1 MFERIDARLNEKIV
15 IDQNM
20 NSASREQY
28 RRLAAVLHDAQS
40 TTGLQVVMVA
50 SAIAGE
56 GKTLTASNL
65 ALTFSESY
73 QKRVLLIDGDLRRP
87 TLHSVFRLDT
97 ASGLA
102 DGLLATSDTKMLVRQ
117 VSTRLAVLPAGR
129 PSSDPMAGL
138 TSERMKRLLDEA
150 RQSFDW
156 VILDTPPVMLLP
168 DAHLMSSMVD
178 GAVLVVRAASTP
190 HELVRRAIDAIGPLA
205 HSRRGAQPGRAVRA
219 ARPLSVLRLRLR
231 RRHQARQGL
240 MRFLLHRVRLRS
252 IALAACETAFIMA
265 AVAIAAVVRLGTEDA
280 VELFLNEGGVFK
292 TLLVVAIAQ
301 ISMYYADL
309 YDLRIV
315 ADRRELFTRLI
326 QALATT
332 SFALAAIYFWFPATM
347 LGRGVFLIAS
357 MLVMTLAVVWRV
369 AFEWLSGRLGPRERL
384 LLVGTGQAAVDLARE
399 LFSRRHELG
408 VEIVGFIDP
417 DPEQGR
423 HGARSTPASSARSRT
438 SRRSSGSRSVDRV
451 VVSLADARGTLPVDR
466 LLDMKLDGVSF
477 DHLASVYEEYTGKIA
492 VENLRP
498 SWFIFSDGFRKT
510 RFLSASKRAA
520 RHRVRHRAA
529 AGRRCR

>member
-1 MFERIDARLNEKIV
+1 MSRIDEALRRAGNQMPESTDAPGALASLQTEAKDAVALAQEQYPVEGGETPRPSRAAGPEARVSNIQPPQPGSERSESTLFERIDGRLNEKVV

-20 NSASREQY
+20 SSASREQY

-50 SAIAGE
+50 SAVAGE

-102 DGLLATSDTKMLVRQ
+102 DGLLSTTDTKMLVRQ

-190 HELVRRAIDAIGPLA
+190 HELVRRA
-205 HSRRGAQPGRAVRA
+205 S
-219 ARPLSVLRLRLR
+219 
-231 RRHQARQGL
+231 
-240 MRFLLHRVRLRS
+240 
-252 IALAACETAFIMA
+252 
-265 AVAIAAVVRLGTEDA
+265 DA
-280 VELFLNEGGVFK
+280 VGR
-292 TLLVVAIAQ
+292 
-301 ISMYYADL
+301 S
-309 YDLRIV
+309 RI
-315 ADRRELFTRLI
+315 
-326 QALATT
+326 
-332 SFALAAIYFWFPATM
+332 
-347 LGRGVFLIAS
+347 
-357 MLVMTLAVVWRV
+357 
-369 AFEWLSGRLGPRERL
+369 
-384 LLVGTGQAAVDLARE
+384 
-399 LFSRRHELG
+399 LG
-408 VEIVGFIDP
+408 VVLNRAEPSGHHDHYQYYGYGYGVDNK
-417 DPEQGR
+417 
-423 HGARSTPASSARSRT
+423 HGKA
-438 SRRSSGSRSVDRV
+438 
-451 VVSLADARGTLPVDR
+451 
-466 LLDMKLDGVSF
+466 
-477 DHLASVYEEYTGKIA
+477 
-492 VENLRP
+492 
-498 SWFIFSDGFRKT
+498 
-510 RFLSASKRAA
+510 
-520 RHRVRHRAA
+520 
-529 AGRRCR
+529 